1 VHTPSDLTFFSV
13 FALWRRKVYRTLHN
27 VTTLIFSTQRSKIAD
42 PHSFNADNF
51 LFLTTSMIAVP
62 LDPHPA
68 KKFRIRVNKVGGKQ
82 HKLASVTQPKLLILG
97 QVIQRYYVQYL
108 AGYDAVALA
117 QMIQTTSVTSE
128 EDNVILSSI
137 CTQISQLSLDNVE
150 VIHSLIALSYLPE
163 H

>member
-1 VHTPSDLTFFSV
+1 V
-13 FALWRRKVYRTLHN
+13 K
-27 VTTLIFSTQRSKIAD
+27 KEIA
-42 PHSFNADNF
+42 S
-51 LFLTTSMIAVP
+51 
-62 LDPHPA
+62 
-68 KKFRIRVNKVGGKQ
+68 G
-82 HKLASVTQPKLLILG
+82 TQPKLLILG

-150 VIHSLIALSYLPE
+150 VIHCLITGRYINDKELQYQLPYCTFPSFLYLWVF
-163 H
+163 

>member
-1 VHTPSDLTFFSV
+1 
-13 FALWRRKVYRTLHN
+13 
-27 VTTLIFSTQRSKIAD
+27 
-42 PHSFNADNF
+42 
-51 LFLTTSMIAVP
+51 MIAVP
-62 LDPHPA
+62 FESAPC
-68 KKFRIRVNKVGGKQ
+68 KKFRIRVNKVVTQ
-82 HKLASVTQPKLLILG
+82 HKLASGTQPKLLILG

-150 VIHSLIALSYLPE
+150 VIH
-163 H
+163 

>member
-1 VHTPSDLTFFSV
+1 
-13 FALWRRKVYRTLHN
+13 
-27 VTTLIFSTQRSKIAD
+27 
-42 PHSFNADNF
+42 
-51 LFLTTSMIAVP
+51 
-62 LDPHPA
+62 
-68 KKFRIRVNKVGGKQ
+68 
-82 HKLASVTQPKLLILG
+82 
-97 QVIQRYYVQYL
+97 VQYL

-150 VIHSLIALSYLPE
+150 VIHSLITLSYLPE

>member
-1 VHTPSDLTFFSV
+1 
-13 FALWRRKVYRTLHN
+13 
-27 VTTLIFSTQRSKIAD
+27 
-42 PHSFNADNF
+42 
-51 LFLTTSMIAVP
+51 MIGVP

-68 KKFRIRVNKVGGKQ
+68 KKLRIRVNKEGTQ
-82 HKLASVTQPKLLILG
+82 HKLASETQPKLLIIGG

-150 VIHSLIALSYLPE
+150 VIR
-163 H
+163 